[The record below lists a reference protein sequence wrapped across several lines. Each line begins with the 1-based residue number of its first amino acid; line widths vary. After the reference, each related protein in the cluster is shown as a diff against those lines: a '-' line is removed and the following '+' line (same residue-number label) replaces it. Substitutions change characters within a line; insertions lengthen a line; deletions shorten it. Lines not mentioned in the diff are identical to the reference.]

1 MRRFV
6 LCMTFCAVGRSGE
19 CALATWSSATW
30 DYDVESLTMNWNDNK
45 TATQDPMNYFVDNSS
60 YQMCFYHALF
70 CHLTSSCGGS
80 RKRASQPSSTSGVLP
95 AFSTLLAPPPPIEN
109 EIEWIFP
116 DLAIMQGSGAAAALT
131 KYIRDA
137 LRLLPQFANSHLIQQ
152 FSGKSLR
159 RGKCSCNVSFL
170 TI

>member
-1 MRRFV
+1 MR
-6 LCMTFCAVGRSGE
+6 
-19 CALATWSSATW
+19 
-30 DYDVESLTMNWNDNK
+30 TMNSISTHTYTMNRMVRSITRSTVRERTVRER
-45 TATQDPMNYFVDNSS
+45 TARRVRLH
-60 YQMCFYHALF
+60 YHALF

-95 AFSTLLAPPPPIEN
+95 AFLTLLAPPPPIEN